1 MTGPTPTALYGTDEP
16 VPEAAVFT
24 VGPVEV
30 EVVDGQLRA
39 VRHAGR
45 EVLRAVVYVVR
56 DADWGTLAVR
66 REAETVDRSP
76 DRIRIAYQARCT
88 DPSGAVL
95 AFDAEITIRTDG
107 VAFEVT
113 ARPEADFTT
122 NRCGFCVLHPV
133 VGVAGTPVEVEH
145 TDGSVERS
153 VFPGLIE
160 PWQPFMDIRA
170 ITHTV
175 APGVTATCRMEGDV
189 FEMEDQRNWSDAS
202 YKTYVRPLALPWPY
216 ALPAGRPFRQR
227 VAVTVRD
234 DRRRAV
240 PTPTPATVSIEL
252 DGPAGTLPRIGLAV
266 TPEETAAVLA
276 RVDRLAAVGPQTLLL
291 HFDPTAGHGAAAL
304 AGFAGLALR
313 FAGETVLECV
323 VPGRTE
329 PAAELAEIAAAVGK
343 ADLRLD
349 AVAVSPAADRQST
362 PPGSAWPPCPP
373 LEEVYRAARAAFP
386 GAGIGGGMLSN
397 FTELNRK
404 RPPVELLDFVTHC
417 TCPIVHAA
425 DDLSVMQSLEAL
437 PFIVRSARAIVG
449 DRPYRIGPST
459 IGMRQNPYGSRT
471 FANPAHRRIPMATED
486 PRQRGLF
493 AAAWLV
499 GYAAAIAEGG
509 LEALTVGA
517 LTGAFGLIDEDG
529 TGAVTLRPLFHAVRG
544 LAALA
549 GCPRLSAQSSHP
561 DRVLAVAANNANG
574 AVIWLAN
581 VTDRPQTVQLGG
593 YPTPLVDEIAVLD
606 EHCFVSP
613 LRIFTDML
621 PTVPNEDGVL
631 ILKAY
636 AVARARV
643 RR

>member
-1 MTGPTPTALYGTDEP
+1 
-16 VPEAAVFT
+16 
-24 VGPVEV
+24 
-30 EVVDGQLRA
+30 
-39 VRHAGR
+39 
-45 EVLRAVVYVVR
+45 
-56 DADWGTLAVR
+56 
-66 REAETVDRSP
+66 
-76 DRIRIAYQARCT
+76 
-88 DPSGAVL
+88 
-95 AFDAEITIRTDG
+95 
-107 VAFEVT
+107 
-113 ARPEADFTT
+113 
-122 NRCGFCVLHPV
+122 
-133 VGVAGTPVEVEH
+133 
-145 TDGSVERS
+145 
-153 VFPGLIE
+153 
-160 PWQPFMDIRA
+160 MDIRA

-216 ALPAGRPFRQR
+216 VLPAGRPFRQR

-234 DRRRAV
+234 DRRRAD
-240 PTPTPATVSIEL
+240 PAPTPAASAVSIEL
-252 DGPAGTLPRIGLAV
+252 GGPAGTLPRIGLAV
-266 TPEETAAVLA
+266 PPEETAAVLA
-276 RVDRLAAVGPQTLLL
+276 RADRLAAVGPQTLLL

-304 AGFAGLALR
+304 AGFAGLARR

-386 GAGIGGGMLSN
+386 GLRLGGGMFSY

-471 FANPAHRRIPMATED
+471 FANPAHRRIPMAAED

-529 TGAVTLRPLFHAVRG
+529 TGAVRPLFHAVRG

-549 GCPRLSAQSSHP
+549 GRPRLSAQSSHP
-561 DRVLAVAANNANG
+561 NRVLAVAADSADG
-574 AVIWLAN
+574 TVMWLAN
-581 VTDRPQTVQLGG
+581 VTNRPQTVQLGG
-593 YPTPLVDEIAVLD
+593 HPTPLVDEIAVLD

-613 LRIFTDML
+613 PGIFTDMR

-631 ILKAY
+631 ILEAY

>member
-1 MTGPTPTALYGTDEP
+1 MTGPTPVALYGTDEP

-66 REAETVDRSP
+66 REAEAVERSP
-76 DRIRIAYQARCT
+76 DRIRIAYRARCT

-95 AFDAEITIRTDG
+95 AFDAEITVRTDG

-175 APGVTATCRMEGDV
+175 APGVTVTCRMEGDV

-216 ALPAGRPFRQR
+216 LLPAGRPFRQR

-240 PTPTPATVSIEL
+240 PTPTPATSAVSIEL

-276 RVDRLAAVGPQTLLL
+276 RADRLAAVGPQTLLL
-291 HFDPTAGHGAAAL
+291 HFDPTAGHGAAA
-304 AGFAGLALR
+304 
-313 FAGETVLECV
+313 
-323 VPGRTE
+323 
-329 PAAELAEIAAAVGK
+329 
-343 ADLRLD
+343 
-349 AVAVSPAADRQST
+349 
-362 PPGSAWPPCPP
+362 
-373 LEEVYRAARAAFP
+373 
-386 GAGIGGGMLSN
+386 
-397 FTELNRK
+397 
-404 RPPVELLDFVTHC
+404 RPPRH
-417 TCPIVHAA
+417 
-425 DDLSVMQSLEAL
+425 
-437 PFIVRSARAIVG
+437 
-449 DRPYRIGPST
+449 
-459 IGMRQNPYGSRT
+459 
-471 FANPAHRRIPMATED
+471 
-486 PRQRGLF
+486 
-493 AAAWLV
+493 
-499 GYAAAIAEGG
+499 
-509 LEALTVGA
+509 
-517 LTGAFGLIDEDG
+517 
-529 TGAVTLRPLFHAVRG
+529 
-544 LAALA
+544 
-549 GCPRLSAQSSHP
+549 HP
-561 DRVLAVAANNANG
+561 
-574 AVIWLAN
+574 
-581 VTDRPQTVQLGG
+581 
-593 YPTPLVDEIAVLD
+593 E
-606 EHCFVSP
+606 
-613 LRIFTDML
+613 
-621 PTVPNEDGVL
+621 
-631 ILKAY
+631 
-636 AVARARV
+636 
-643 RR
+643 